1 MRKSSTIFIV
11 ISIIFFLVSGTGL
24 PFFKD
29 KPVYAQ
35 QTLSRQLRL
44 GTGNILTLPYS
55 AKLLYGNGQNATID
69 QEFILLGN
77 NPKVPGQHNV
87 AVSNPDYGLHEPVPV
102 LRVGERFVINSTV
115 DADIKYTSAAVILSP
130 ITSPFPPTNKS
141 ISDIDPEFDMS
152 FSTPI
157 KLGAYTGN
165 SGSFVIPQTVRP
177 GYYLLYTYLQY
188 PVQNMTA
195 VYNTVMQI
203 TTNTTST
210 SPTNT
215 TSTSPPPSPTQ

>member
-1 MRKSSTIFIV
+1 MRKSSTVFIV

-35 QTLSRQLRL
+35 QTQDKSLSRQLRL
-44 GTGNILTLPYS
+44 GTDNILTLPYS

-87 AVSNPDYGLHEPVPV
+87 AVSNPDYGLREPVPV

-141 ISDIDPEFDMS
+141 ISGIDPEFDMS

-188 PVQNMTA
+188 PAQNMTA

-203 TTNTTST
+203 TTNATGT
-210 SPTNT
+210 SP
-215 TSTSPPPSPTQ
+215 PPPSPTL

>member
-1 MRKSSTIFIV
+1 MRKSSTVFIV

-35 QTLSRQLRL
+35 QTQDKTLSRQLRL

-87 AVSNPDYGLHEPVPV
+87 AVSNPDYGLREPIPV

-188 PVQNMTA
+188 PAQNMTA

-203 TTNTTST
+203 TTNTTG
-210 SPTNT
+210 
-215 TSTSPPPSPTQ
+215 TSPPPPTPTPTL